1 LARVSDTAM
10 THFQAILF
18 FAVVISVAFAFMTK
32 RGRRERLLYALWS
45 FLGFVLIA
53 VAIGWLLFPFPR

>member
-1 LARVSDTAM
+1 M